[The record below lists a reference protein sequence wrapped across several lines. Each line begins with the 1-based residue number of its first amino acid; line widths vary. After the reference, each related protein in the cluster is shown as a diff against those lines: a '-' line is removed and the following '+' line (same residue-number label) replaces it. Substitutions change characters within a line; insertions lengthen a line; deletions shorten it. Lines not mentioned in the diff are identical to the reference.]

1 MNGGVEPVNSVR
13 KVLDASV
20 MNYTHSQLT
29 YEQWATVLSEI
40 TYLINSRPL
49 FPEGNPE
56 DFNCISGNNLLYPY
70 GQAFIVQPP
79 NDEII
84 NPRDMLKVA
93 EKQVAKF
100 WDIWMRHIP
109 PQLLFPNK
117 WFRSRDN
124 LKVGDF
130 VINLQPGMKNGT
142 LPRGLEKGNR
152 P

>member
-1 MNGGVEPVNSVR
+1 MGFF
-13 KVLDASV
+13 L
-20 MNYTHSQLT
+20 
-29 YEQWATVLSEI
+29 
-40 TYLINSRPL
+40 
-49 FPEGNPE
+49 EGNPE
-56 DFNCISGNNLLYPY
+56 DFNCISENDLLYPY
-70 GQAFIVQPP
+70 VQAFIVQPP

-100 WDIWMRHIP
+100 WDIWMRHIL

-142 LPRGLEKGNR
+142 LPRRLWKKAIVHEVHPSQDNLVRRVTIRDSDRNLYK
-152 P
+152 